1 MTVIADRHEEA
12 RVNLGRIV
20 LLTEVLDSTAR
31 LSGTG
36 WSGAEWVKSWQR
48 GSVAGTHLG
57 ITPEQEALLN
67 RTYTS
72 DHIMAAY
79 RALWQDEYAGEIQFT
94 RAVNVLHEA
103 HLAKMLGRLK
113 AEILDKGYDLEWTV
127 NNVTTRIY
135 SQMTLLKYGRPIQ
148 YEYVLETVERQP
160 TAGGKDR
167 MVRNAY
173 ADTDFQAFAAHLE
186 ETLSAEDWARVVNAA
201 DVGKR

>member
-1 MTVIADRHEEA
+1 MIADRHEEA

-20 LLTEVLDSTAR
+20 SLTEVLDSTAR

-72 DHIMAAY
+72 DHIMAAF
-79 RALWQDEYAGEIQFT
+79 RALWQEDGGAFSQFT

-103 HLAKMLGRLK
+103 YLAKMLGRLK
-113 AEILDKGYDLEWTV
+113 AEILDKGHDILWTV
-127 NNVTTRIY
+127 NNVTTHIY
-135 SQMTLLKYGRPIQ
+135 AIRRLQSPAVMAL
-148 YEYVLETVERQP
+148 EYVFEFTETYTDNGEHHARRNFHGDTNYQRFIEYLES
-160 TAGGKDR
+160 
-167 MVRNAY
+167 
-173 ADTDFQAFAAHLE
+173 
-186 ETLSAEDWARVVNAA
+186 TLSAEGWARVIKASEG
-201 DVGKR
+201 GKQ